1 MKLFKSKK
9 TKFILLLAVFLI
21 GAGFII
27 FNEYGV
33 LKYLKLKNEVK
44 DLNER
49 IEQTEKENK
58 SLEAEVDSLE
68 RKVPAK
74 IEETAR
80 EKYNMKREGEK
91 SVRVMEK

>member
-9 TKFILLLAVFLI
+9 IKFILLLILFLA

-27 FNEYGV
+27 FNENGL
-33 LKYLKLKNEVK
+33 LKYLKLKDELKTINGK
-44 DLNER
+44 
-49 IEQTEKENK
+49 IEKTEQENK
-58 SLEAEVDSLE
+58 SLQAEVDSLE
-68 RKVPAK
+68 NKIPAK

-91 SVRVMEK
+91 SIRIIEK